1 MRGQD
6 RVHARCREEKLK
18 KKGGG
23 ENAQKGLRGGGKQ
36 MTHAQ
41 WAGMTVVLPLRL
53 RFLLSCHSHCVEMRT
68 PVVEHKQVAT
78 AGTTSSMALTRFS
91 CALL

>member
-1 MRGQD
+1 
-6 RVHARCREEKLK
+6 
-18 KKGGG
+18 
-23 ENAQKGLRGGGKQ
+23 
-36 MTHAQ
+36 MTQAQ

-53 RFLLSCHSHCVEMRT
+53 RFLLSCHSHCVEMGT

-78 AGTTSSMALTRFS
+78 AGTTSSMALTRFL